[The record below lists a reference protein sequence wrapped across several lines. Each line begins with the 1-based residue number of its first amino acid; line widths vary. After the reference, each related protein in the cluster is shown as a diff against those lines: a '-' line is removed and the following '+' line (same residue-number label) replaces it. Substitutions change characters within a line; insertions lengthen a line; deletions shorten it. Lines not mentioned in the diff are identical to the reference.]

1 MNLFGCLILLPRM
14 TTTKH
19 EDGVGLLERPRF
31 VFGGAS
37 YLPPS
42 VSVGKCHGHL
52 CQTKLLVVT
61 GSCCSLI
68 AYLCEHELHLRGT
81 SIQDRPMH
89 VAVWIAGSDGDFM
102 DDFNLLTLLKN

>member
-1 MNLFGCLILLPRM
+1 MR
-14 TTTKH
+14 TTKH

-31 VFGGAS
+31 GLGGAS

-42 VSVGKCHGHL
+42 VSIAKCHGDL

-61 GSCCSLI
+61 DSCCRSI

-81 SIQDRPMH
+81 SGQDRAMH
-89 VAVWIAGSDGDFM
+89 VAAWIAGSGGDIT
-102 DDFNLLTLLKN
+102 DDFDLLMLLKN